1 MKKYLYIILFSVVL
15 TIVGLLQYQRSE
27 IRKYKELY
35 NKELQNVEAY
45 RASNSGLEGEIR
57 EYKMTMD
64 DLRSSKDSIDKK
76 LAKMVDE
83 LKIKDKRIEYLQ
95 YQTSQASKTDT
106 IKLSDTIFVNNLKV
120 DTLMGDQW
128 YRLRLQLSYPSTVV
142 ITPTF
147 NSEKYVIINTKKEYN
162 KTPSKIFFIR
172 WFQKKHTVVEVN
184 VEEKSPYIVN
194 KENKFIKILK

>member
-27 IRKYKELY
+27 IQKYKELY

-106 IKLSDTIFVNNLKV
+106 VKLSDTIFVNNLKV

-184 VEEKSPYIVN
+184 VEEKSPYIIN

>member
-27 IRKYKELY
+27 IQKYKELY

>member
-1 MKKYLYIILFSVVL
+1 MHLHISIQVVENAPSW
-15 TIVGLLQYQRSE
+15 TYAGANPEIV
-27 IRKYKELY
+27 IKELY

-106 IKLSDTIFVNNLKV
+106 VKLSDTIFVNNLKV

>member
-27 IRKYKELY
+27 IQKYKELY

-106 IKLSDTIFVNNLKV
+106 VKLSDTIFVNNLKV

>member
-15 TIVGLLQYQRSE
+15 TMVGLLQCQRSE
-27 IRKYKELY
+27 IQKYKELY
-35 NKELQNVEAY
+35 SKELQNVEAY

-106 IKLSDTIFVNNLKV
+106 VKLSDTIFVNNLKV

-142 ITPTF
+142 VTPTF
-147 NSEKYVIINTKKEYN
+147 NSEKYVIIDTKKEYN

>member
-27 IRKYKELY
+27 IQKYKELY

-45 RASNSGLEGEIR
+45 RVSNSGLEGEIR

-106 IKLSDTIFVNNLKV
+106 VKLSDTIFVNNLKV

-172 WFQKKHTVVEVN
+172 WFQKKYTVIEVN